1 MGPEVAQEAIRLF
14 GPNSPWSTALG
25 LLGIRGAENFYNFTL
40 NVALPST
47 IGVLLGIA
55 LISSSLYC
63 LYLLARR
70 VK

>member
-1 MGPEVAQEAIRLF
+1 MGPEVAQEAMRLF
-14 GPNSPWSTALG
+14 GSNPLWSTALG
-25 LLGIRGAENFYNFTL
+25 LLGIRGVENFYNFTL

-55 LISSSLYC
+55 LISSGFYG

>member
-25 LLGIRGAENFYNFTL
+25 LLGIRGVENFYNFTP
-40 NVALPST
+40 NVALPFT
-47 IGVLLGIA
+47 IGALVIA
-55 LISSSLYC
+55 VIYGGLSFF
-63 LYLLARR
+63 ARR